1 MSDPATTGPAT
12 SGSGTPESPSLL
24 SIRDLHVEFRLR
36 EQGTVQAVKGVS
48 FDVPPGGTVALV
60 GESGSGKSVI
70 AQAVLGILPGSA
82 CITSGRILFADPV
95 RPPGEPPL
103 DLARV
108 NPDSAAYRALRG
120 GRISIIFQEPMTSL
134 SPLHTVGDQI
144 VEALRLHR
152 RDCPRAEAREMVRE
166 MLALVRFPDPAAA
179 LDTYPFQLSG
189 GLRQRAMIAMALVC
203 RPALLVADEPT
214 TALDVI
220 VQARTLKLMRD
231 LQSELHMALLL
242 ITHDLGVVASLA
254 DEVAVVYH
262 GRLMERGALEELF
275 RDPRHPYLKAL
286 MRAVPRMGMDRSER
300 LTPVRNIDVRGEGSP
315 LANRREGPGTRPS
328 AGDAGRLPLL
338 QLEHVSKQYTPRGR
352 FRLPRHLAR
361 LVRGS
366 IRGSIRGSTR
376 GAGGPAVERTAKAAA
391 GTGSP
396 EPEGGAGNAVPA
408 GGTRPATPGERRR
421 AVDRVSFSIAR
432 GECLGLVGE
441 SGCGK
446 TTVSKM
452 IMRAVDPDDGAIVFD
467 DHGAPVRLDRLR
479 DRELIRFR
487 PRIQLVFQDP
497 FSSLDPRMTVF
508 DIVSEPLVIH
518 GIGDYAARVAKV
530 KGLMSLTGLDP
541 RWLGRYPHSFSGG
554 QRQRIGIARALALE
568 PELLICDEPVSA
580 LDVSVQAQVL
590 NLLKDLQRE
599 LGLTY
604 LFISHNL
611 AVVDYMADRIAVMC
625 SGRLVEVAPREVLF
639 EHPVHPYTRAL
650 LAAVPR
656 AEIEHRLDLDA
667 LMSGEASD
675 PARWPAPFADGATD
689 PPDLV
694 EVGAG
699 HQVRAWPGPALEGLA

>member
-1 MSDPATTGPAT
+1 MPDPDLPDLTQRVPASPATGMPRAGPAA
-12 SGSGTPESPSLL
+12 TPPLL
-24 SIRDLHVEFRLR
+24 SIRDLEVEFRLR
-36 EQGTVQAVKGVS
+36 EQGTVHAVKGVS
-48 FDVPPGGTVALV
+48 FDVPAGGTVALV

-82 CITSGRILFADPV
+82 HVIGGQILFADPA
-95 RPPGEPPL
+95 RGFGEPPL
-103 DLARV
+103 DLARL
-108 NPDSAAYRALRG
+108 NPNSAAYRALRG

-152 RDCPRAEAREMVRE
+152 RDCSRAEGREAVRE
-166 MLALVRFPDPAAA
+166 MLDLVRFPDPAAA

-203 RPALLVADEPT
+203 RPVLLVADEPT

-231 LQSELHMALLL
+231 LQAELHMALLL

-254 DEVAVVYH
+254 DEVVVVYH
-262 GRLMERGALEELF
+262 GRLMERGAIEDLF

-286 MRAVPRMGMDRSER
+286 MRAVPRMGMDRGER

-315 LANRREGPGTRPS
+315 LANRGTG
-328 AGDAGRLPLL
+328 AGEPAPRVADLPLL
-338 QLEHVSKQYTPRGR
+338 QLEHVSKQYAPRAR
-352 FRLPRHLAR
+352 FRFVRRLAR
-361 LVRGS
+361 LARGS
-366 IRGSIRGSTR
+366 ARTSNGP
-376 GAGGPAVERTAKAAA
+376 AGGSEATAFVD
-391 GTGSP
+391 GGP
-396 EPEGGAGNAVPA
+396 GPPPGGAGPA
-408 GGTRPATPGERRR
+408 EPGGARPASGEPRP
-421 AVDRVSFSIAR
+421 AVDRVSFRVDR

-452 IMRAVDPDDGAIVFD
+452 IMCAVDPDEGAIVFD
-467 DHGAPVRLDRLR
+467 DHGTLVRLDRLH

-518 GIGDYAARVAKV
+518 GIGDHASRVAKV

-568 PELLICDEPVSA
+568 PELLVCDEPVSA

-625 SGRLVEVAPREVLF
+625 AGRLVEVAPREVLF
-639 EHPVHPYTRAL
+639 ERPLHPYTRAL

-675 PARWPAPFADGATD
+675 PSRWHAPFADRGANA
-689 PPDLV
+689 PDLV
-694 EVGAG
+694 DVGAG
-699 HQVRAWPGPALEGLA
+699 HQVRAWPGPLLEALG

>member
-1 MSDPATTGPAT
+1 MPEPGVPGHGARAPAMAEIETFRTEA
-12 SGSGTPESPSLL
+12 PEPLPLL
-24 SIRDLHVEFRLR
+24 SVRDLAVEFRLR
-36 EQGTVQAVKGVS
+36 EQGTVLAVRGVS
-48 FDVPPGGTVALV
+48 FDVPVGGTVALV

-70 AQAVLGILPGSA
+70 AQAVLGILPGA
-82 CITSGRILFADPV
+82 ANITGGQILFADPA
-95 RPPGEPPL
+95 RGFGEPPV
-103 DLARV
+103 DLARL

-152 RDCPRAEAREMVRE
+152 RDCSRGEARAVVRE

-254 DEVAVVYH
+254 DDVVVVYH
-262 GRLMERGALEELF
+262 GRLMERGALEDLF
-275 RDPRHPYLKAL
+275 RDPRHPYLRAL

-300 LTPVRNIDVRGEGSP
+300 LTPVRSVDVRGAGSP
-315 LANRREGPGTRPS
+315 LADRDGRAGPPPS
-328 AGDAGRLPLL
+328 GDGALPLL
-338 QLEHVSKQYTPRGR
+338 QLEHVSKRYALPGR
-352 FRLPRHLAR
+352 FRLPRRLAR
-361 LVRGS
+361 LARG
-366 IRGSIRGSTR
+366 TR
-376 GAGGPAVERTAKAAA
+376 APAGRGGPNGAAAA
-391 GTGSP
+391 GAELADP
-396 EPEGGAGNAVPA
+396 VEARDE
-408 GGTRPATPGERRR
+408 RPR
-421 AVDRVSFSIAR
+421 AVDRVSFSLAR

-452 IMRAVDPDDGAIVFD
+452 IMRAVDPDEGAIVFD
-467 DHGAPVRLDRLR
+467 DRGSLVRLDRLR
-479 DRELIRFR
+479 DRDLIRYR

-508 DIVSEPLVIH
+508 DIVNEPLVIH
-518 GIGDYAARVAKV
+518 GVGDHASRVARV
-530 KGLMSLTGLDP
+530 KGLMFLTGLDP

-625 SGRLVEVAPREVLF
+625 AGRLVELAPREVLF
-639 EHPVHPYTRAL
+639 ERPIHPYTRAL

-656 AEIEHRLDLDA
+656 AELDHRLDLDA
-667 LMSGEASD
+667 LMSGETSE
-675 PARWPAPFADGATD
+675 PAHWPAPFADRGED
-689 PPDLV
+689 SPDLV
-694 EVGAG
+694 DVGTG
-699 HQVRAWPGPALEGLA
+699 HQVRAWPGSALAALGR

>member
-1 MSDPATTGPAT
+1 M
-12 SGSGTPESPSLL
+12 
-24 SIRDLHVEFRLR
+24 EFRLR
-36 EQGTVQAVKGVS
+36 EQGTVPAVRGVS

-70 AQAVLGILPGSA
+70 AQTVLGILPGSA
-82 CITSGRILFADPV
+82 RVTGGQVLFADPA
-95 RPPGEPPL
+95 RPAGEPPL
-103 DLARV
+103 DLARL
-108 NPDSAAYRALRG
+108 NPDSSAYRALRG

-152 RDCPRAEAREMVRE
+152 RDCTRAQAREVVRE

-262 GRLMERGALEELF
+262 GRLMERGALEDLF
-275 RDPRHPYLKAL
+275 RDPHHPYLKAL

-300 LTPVRNIDVRGEGSP
+300 LTPVRSIDIRAEGSP
-315 LANRREGPGTRPS
+315 LAGRGEGSGRRPAPAAR
-328 AGDAGRLPLL
+328 AGLPLL
-338 QLEHVSKQYTPRGR
+338 QLEHVSKQYARRGR
-352 FRLPRHLAR
+352 FRFARRLAR
-361 LVRGS
+361 LARGS
-366 IRGSIRGSTR
+366 ARGAGPGSDRPSNGSRGAGAAPNARAPANGAGSPAAPGGPR
-376 GAGGPAVERTAKAAA
+376 SGAGGP
-391 GTGSP
+391 
-396 EPEGGAGNAVPA
+396 GGADEP
-408 GGTRPATPGERRR
+408 PR
-421 AVDRVSFSIAR
+421 AVDRVSFEIAR

-452 IMRAVDPDDGAIVFD
+452 IMRAVDPDEGAIVFD
-467 DHGAPVRLDRLR
+467 DRGALVRLDRLR
-479 DRELIRFR
+479 DRDLIRLR

-518 GIGDYAARVAKV
+518 GIGDHASRVAKV

-625 SGRLVEVAPREVLF
+625 SGRLVEAAPREVLF
-639 EHPVHPYTRAL
+639 ERPVHPYTRAL

-667 LMSGEASD
+667 LMGGESSD
-675 PARWPAPFADGATD
+675 PSRWPAPFADRGAGS
-689 PPDLV
+689 PDLV
-694 EVGAG
+694 DVGSG
-699 HQVRAWPGPALEGLA
+699 HRVRAWPGPVLEALAR